1 MKKKIDENKFSITVK
16 TENNRNFK
24 ERLTTLLTEFAS
36 LYHRKGFNYADLLP
50 AIEYLLYCTFASKN
64 FE

>member
-24 ERLTTLLTEFAS
+24 ERLTKLITEFAS
-36 LYHRKGFNYADLLP
+36 LYHRKGFNYADLMP
-50 AIEYLLYCTFASKN
+50 AIEYLLYLPQ
-64 FE
+64 